1 MLEKEVEEAVW
12 RYADKL
18 GCIAI
23 KLNGPMD
30 RGKPDR
36 VFFYRGRALIVEFKK
51 PGGKPTELQKS
62 WLERFEKNGF
72 TTHIVDKIGE
82 GKTLIDQFVARTD
95 AEVERNQLFDDL

>member
-18 GCIAI
+18 GCMTI

-36 VFFYRGRALIVEFKK
+36 VFFYHGRTLIVEFKK

-72 TTHIVDKIGE
+72 TTHVVDKIGE
-82 GKTLIDQFVARTD
+82 GKTIIDQFVARTN
-95 AEVERNQLFDDL
+95 AEVARDKLFDDL